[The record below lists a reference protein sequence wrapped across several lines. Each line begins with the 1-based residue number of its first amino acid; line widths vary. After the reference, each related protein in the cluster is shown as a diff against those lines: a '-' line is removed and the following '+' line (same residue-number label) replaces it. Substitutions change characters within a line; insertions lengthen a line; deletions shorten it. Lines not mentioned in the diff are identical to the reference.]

1 MAEEQA
7 FEARSVVKG
16 IYAAP
21 EELIALVHQ
30 IATLAGGKSAVTA
43 SMVAQVFSLLA
54 ADALE
59 DKGGYNGWIE

>member
-7 FEARSVVKG
+7 FDARSVVRG
-16 IYAAP
+16 IYAAQ
-21 EELIALVHQ
+21 EQLKALVQQ

-43 SMVAQVFSLLA
+43 PMVAQVFSLLA